1 MSESEANL
9 AYIGLGGN
17 IGDVP
22 ATMAAAL
29 NALDREPKIELRTV
43 SPVYLTPPWGLPD
56 QDWYH
61 NACAELSV
69 TVDPFGLL
77 ETCLRVERDLKRV
90 RDKRWG
96 PRTIDLDLLVYA
108 DVELEQ
114 PNLTLPHPRM
124 HERIFVL
131 RPLADLA
138 PGLEFKGRK
147 VGDLAAELADP
158 RLKKLALEKDWYL
171 KQKIS

>member
-1 MSESEANL
+1 MSAREANL

-29 NALDREPKIELRTV
+29 SALDRDPKIELRAV
-43 SPVYLTPPWGLPD
+43 SPVYLTPPWGIPD

-69 TVDPFGLL
+69 TVDPAGLL
-77 ETCLRVERDLKRV
+77 EICLRVEQDLKRV

-96 PRTIDLDLLVYA
+96 PRTIDLDVLVYA
-108 DVELEQ
+108 EVKMEQ

-138 PGLEFKGRK
+138 PALEVNGSK

-158 RLKKLALEKDWYL
+158 RLEKLALEKDWYL
-171 KQKIS
+171 KR